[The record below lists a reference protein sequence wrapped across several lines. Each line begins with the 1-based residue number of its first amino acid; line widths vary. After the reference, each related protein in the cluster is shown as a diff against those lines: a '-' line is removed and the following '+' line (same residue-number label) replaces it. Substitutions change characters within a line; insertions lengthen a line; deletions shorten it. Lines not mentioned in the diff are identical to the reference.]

1 MSRKKEII
9 ISLSL
14 TGAVLAYSTVS
25 LFAPAYAHV
34 EQTSIWAGRIPDAE
48 EQPDQK
54 DLLVTGGQTILLNTI
69 DGKKKIP
76 LEIPEGGLVTLTVSD
91 PHWIE
96 AEIQTDDDGDNTL
109 IVTSPLWQEMQEE
122 TEEPADGENPDGTEE
137 TNPSENG
144 TEDADDS
151 SDTSS
156 DASEDDSKD
165 TSKDTD
171 GSEDASDGASQDTSD
186 DASESAGSTK
196 SDSTGKKDTDT
207 KAVLGES
214 LKAYLPLLNNKTA
227 DADKTSG
234 TAASGSTGASEDSG
248 ATAGDKTGTSSTG
261 TAGVTTGDKTG
272 TGTTGGVGTTTGDKT
287 STGTTDASGT
297 DATGASSTTTGDK
310 TSTDTEQ
317 AGNTSNST
325 RDGMEM
331 RPDHEWVTVTWTQNA
346 GSLVKSA
353 TFDLGVSVD
362 EDEEAADKKEDAGSE
377 TDDTKDNTDGAN
389 SGTGADS
396 TGTDSKGSDSAKKDA
411 RTDNTKS
418 DGTDASAK
426 TEQKT
431 TMESLAP
438 IVQAADSQKS
448 GNSQSAGSQKSVS
461 SQSTGTA
468 AQGNNAAKS
477 TARLTMGI
485 SVVPKKET
493 KTYAGSGLIMT
504 HVSSYDPKIG
514 ILVTAG
520 EEGAVVLCNGKGFP
534 AGTRYTEDGMTYF
547 LYEEAPLRLAPSAMA
562 VINLSMTDIS
572 GDLTLSA
579 GEGCE
584 ITLGQQDLDLDDGT
598 DAAADD
604 TTLTGQNTV
613 KPVGTVVTPEQALI
627 VGASGQKVAVVSIPD
642 AVLDVESV
650 ERLETVEQGTAWVP
664 DDTVIASMDTGST
677 LYLKPRDSAAGT
689 YRVTLVWSQGG
700 QAIYRKAIPFY
711 IFYAEGEEHE

>member
-34 EQTSIWAGRIPDAE
+34 EQTSIWAGRIPDAQ

-54 DLLVTGGQTILLNTI
+54 DLLVTGGQTILLNTL
-69 DGKKKIP
+69 DGRKKIP

-96 AEIQTDDDGDNTL
+96 AEIQTDDEENHTL
-109 IVTSPLWQEMQEE
+109 VLTSPLWQEIQEE
-122 TEEPADGENPDGTEE
+122 TEEPADGENPDGEE
-137 TNPSENG
+137 GTDPSEDG
-144 TEDADDS
+144 TEDPEDS
-151 SDTSS
+151 SDTSGDGDTS
-156 DASEDDSKD
+156 TDDSKD

-171 GSEDASDGASQDTSD
+171 GSEDTSD
-186 DASESAGSTK
+186 DVSEGAGSTK
-196 SDSTGKKDTDT
+196 ADNTGKKDPDT
-207 KAVLGES
+207 KVLGES
-214 LKAYLPLLNNKTA
+214 LKTYLPLLNNKTA

-234 TAASGSTGASEDSG
+234 TAASEDSG
-248 ATAGDKTGTSSTG
+248 ATAGTSGTLTGDKIGTSSTG
-261 TAGVTTGDKTG
+261 TAGATTGDKTG
-272 TGTTGGVGTTTGDKT
+272 TGTTGTSGTTIGDKT
-287 STGTTDASGT
+287 GTGTTGVSGT
-297 DATGASSTTTGDK
+297 DVTGDSGTTTGDK
-310 TSTDTEQ
+310 TSTDTDQ
-317 AGNTSNST
+317 AGTTANGT

-331 RPDHEWVTVTWTQNA
+331 RPDHEWLTVTWTQNA

-362 EDEEAADKKEDAGSE
+362 EDAEAADKKTDAGSE
-377 TDDTKDNTDGAN
+377 TDNTKDNTKDNTDGAN

-396 TGTDSKGSDSAKKDA
+396 TGTEKSE
-411 RTDNTKS
+411 TDGGDVQTGNTKS

-431 TMESLAP
+431 TIESLAP
-438 IVQAADSQKS
+438 IVQAED
-448 GNSQSAGSQKSVS
+448 SQKSVS
-461 SQSTGTA
+461 SQSTGAA

-493 KTYAGSGLIMT
+493 KTYAGSGLILT

-520 EEGAVVLCNGKGFP
+520 EEGAVVLCNGAGFP

-584 ITLGQQDLDLDDGT
+584 VTLGQQDLDLDENT
-598 DAAADD
+598 DVVQDD

-627 VGASGQKVAVVSIPD
+627 VGDSGQKVAVVSIPD

-700 QAIYRKAIPFY
+700 QAIYRKSIPFY

>member
-34 EQTSIWAGRIPDAE
+34 EQTSIWAGRIPDAQ

-54 DLLVTGGQTILLNTI
+54 DLLVTGGQTILLNTL
-69 DGKKKIP
+69 DGRKKIP

-96 AEIQTDDDGDNTL
+96 AEIQTDDEENHTL
-109 IVTSPLWQEMQEE
+109 VLTSPLWQEIQEE
-122 TEEPADGENPDGTEE
+122 TEETDPSEDGTED
-137 TNPSENG
+137 
-144 TEDADDS
+144 TEDS
-151 SDTSS
+151 SDTSEDGDTS
-156 DASEDDSKD
+156 TDDSTDDSKD

-171 GSEDASDGASQDTSD
+171 GSEDASDDVSQDTSD
-186 DASESAGSTK
+186 DASEGAGSTK
-196 SDSTGKKDTDT
+196 ADNTGKKDADT
-207 KAVLGES
+207 KVLGES
-214 LKAYLPLLNNKTA
+214 LKTYLPLLNNKTA

-234 TAASGSTGASEDSG
+234 TAASEDSG
-248 ATAGDKTGTSSTG
+248 ATAGTSGTLTGDKTGTSSTG
-261 TAGVTTGDKTG
+261 TAGATTGDKTG
-272 TGTTGGVGTTTGDKT
+272 TGTTGTSGTTTGDKT
-287 STGTTDASGT
+287 GTGTTGVSGT
-297 DATGASSTTTGDK
+297 DVTGDSGTTTGDK
-310 TSTDTEQ
+310 TNTDTDQ
-317 AGNTSNST
+317 AGTTSNGT

-331 RPDHEWVTVTWTQNA
+331 RPDHEWLTVTWTQNA

-362 EDEEAADKKEDAGSE
+362 EDAEAADKKTDAGSE
-377 TDDTKDNTDGAN
+377 TDNTKDNTKDNTDGAN

-396 TGTDSKGSDSAKKDA
+396 TGTEKGE
-411 RTDNTKS
+411 TDGGDVQTGNTKS

-431 TMESLAP
+431 TIESLAP
-438 IVQAADSQKS
+438 IVQAED
-448 GNSQSAGSQKSVS
+448 SQKSVS
-461 SQSTGTA
+461 SQSTGAA

-493 KTYAGSGLIMT
+493 KTYAGSGLILT

-520 EEGAVVLCNGKGFP
+520 EEGAVVLCNGAGFP

-584 ITLGQQDLDLDDGT
+584 VTLGQQDLDLDENT
-598 DAAADD
+598 DVVQDD

-627 VGASGQKVAVVSIPD
+627 VGDSGQKVAVVSIPD

-677 LYLKPRDSAAGT
+677 LYLKPRDSVAGT

-700 QAIYRKAIPFY
+700 QAIYRKSIPFY

>member
-34 EQTSIWAGRIPDAE
+34 EQTSIWAGRIPDAQ

-54 DLLVTGGQTILLNTI
+54 DLLVTGGQTILLNTL
-69 DGKKKIP
+69 DGRKKIP

-96 AEIQTDDDGDNTL
+96 AEIQTDDEENHTL
-109 IVTSPLWQEMQEE
+109 VLTSPLWQEIQEE
-122 TEEPADGENPDGTEE
+122 TEETDPSEDGTED
-137 TNPSENG
+137 
-144 TEDADDS
+144 TEDS
-151 SDTSS
+151 SDTSEDGDTS
-156 DASEDDSKD
+156 TDDSKD

-171 GSEDASDGASQDTSD
+171 GSEDASDDVSQDTSD
-186 DASESAGSTK
+186 DASEGAGSTK
-196 SDSTGKKDTDT
+196 ADNTGKKDADT
-207 KAVLGES
+207 KVLGES
-214 LKAYLPLLNNKTA
+214 LKTYLPLLNNKTA

-234 TAASGSTGASEDSG
+234 TAASEDSG
-248 ATAGDKTGTSSTG
+248 ATAGTSGTLTGDKTGTSSTG
-261 TAGVTTGDKTG
+261 TAGATTGDKTG
-272 TGTTGGVGTTTGDKT
+272 TGTTGTSGTTTGDKT
-287 STGTTDASGT
+287 GTGTTGVSGT
-297 DATGASSTTTGDK
+297 DVTGDSGTTTGDK
-310 TSTDTEQ
+310 TSTDTDQ
-317 AGNTSNST
+317 AGTTSNGT

-331 RPDHEWVTVTWTQNA
+331 RPDHEWLTVTWTQNA

-362 EDEEAADKKEDAGSE
+362 EDAEAADKKTDAGSE
-377 TDDTKDNTDGAN
+377 TDNTKDNTKDNTDGAN

-396 TGTDSKGSDSAKKDA
+396 TGTEKSE
-411 RTDNTKS
+411 TDGGDVQTGNTKS

-431 TMESLAP
+431 TIESLAP
-438 IVQAADSQKS
+438 IVQAED
-448 GNSQSAGSQKSVS
+448 SQKSVS
-461 SQSTGTA
+461 SQSTGA
-468 AQGNNAAKS
+468 VAQGNNTAKS

-493 KTYAGSGLIMT
+493 KTYAGSGLILT

-520 EEGAVVLCNGKGFP
+520 EEGAVVLCNGAGFP

-584 ITLGQQDLDLDDGT
+584 VTLGQQDLDLDENT
-598 DAAADD
+598 DVVQDD

-627 VGASGQKVAVVSIPD
+627 VGDSGQKVAVVSIPD

-700 QAIYRKAIPFY
+700 QAIYRKSIPFY

>member
-34 EQTSIWAGRIPDAE
+34 EQTSIWAGRIPDAQ

-54 DLLVTGGQTILLNTI
+54 DLLVTGGQTILLNTL
-69 DGKKKIP
+69 DGRKKIP

-96 AEIQTDDDGDNTL
+96 AEIQTDDEENHTL
-109 IVTSPLWQEMQEE
+109 VLTSPLWQEIQEE
-122 TEEPADGENPDGTEE
+122 TEEPADGENPDGEE
-137 TNPSENG
+137 GTDPSEDG
-144 TEDADDS
+144 TEDTEDS
-151 SDTSS
+151 SDTSGDGDTS
-156 DASEDDSKD
+156 TDDSKD

-171 GSEDASDGASQDTSD
+171 GSEDASDDVSQDTSD
-186 DASESAGSTK
+186 DASEGAGSTK
-196 SDSTGKKDTDT
+196 ADNTGKKDADT
-207 KAVLGES
+207 KVLGES
-214 LKAYLPLLNNKTA
+214 LKTYLPLLNNKTV

-234 TAASGSTGASEDSG
+234 TAASEDSG
-248 ATAGDKTGTSSTG
+248 ATAGTSGTLTGDKTGTSSTG
-261 TAGVTTGDKTG
+261 TAGATTGDKTG
-272 TGTTGGVGTTTGDKT
+272 TGTTGTSGTTGDKT
-287 STGTTDASGT
+287 GTGTTGVSGT
-297 DATGASSTTTGDK
+297 DVTGDSGTTTGDK
-310 TSTDTEQ
+310 TSTDTDQ
-317 AGNTSNST
+317 AGTTSNGT

-331 RPDHEWVTVTWTQNA
+331 RPDHEWLTVTWTQNA

-362 EDEEAADKKEDAGSE
+362 EDAEAADKKTDAGSE
-377 TDDTKDNTDGAN
+377 TDNTKDNTKDNTDGAN

-396 TGTDSKGSDSAKKDA
+396 TGTEKGE
-411 RTDNTKS
+411 TDGGDVQTGNTKS
-418 DGTDASAK
+418 GGTDASAK

-431 TMESLAP
+431 TIESLAP
-438 IVQAADSQKS
+438 IVQAED
-448 GNSQSAGSQKSVS
+448 SQKSVS
-461 SQSTGTA
+461 SQSTGAA

-493 KTYAGSGLIMT
+493 KTYAGSGLILT

-520 EEGAVVLCNGKGFP
+520 EEGAVVLCNGAGFP

-584 ITLGQQDLDLDDGT
+584 VTLGQQDLDLDENT
-598 DAAADD
+598 DVVQDD

-627 VGASGQKVAVVSIPD
+627 VGDSGQKVAVVSIPD

-700 QAIYRKAIPFY
+700 QAIYRKSIPFY